1 MNNQY
6 STPANTL
13 ILLGRV
19 LASVLFILSGFGK
32 FMAPEF
38 YQAYF
43 ANIGVPI
50 PFLAYI
56 VAVCVEL
63 GGGIL
68 FLLGVQTRVIAA
80 VLAAFTV
87 ATALLAHSDFSQL
100 AQQINF
106 MKNLAIAGGFLG
118 FAVLGGGEYSVD
130 GQMARPGRKQ
140 RLTARLSG

>member
-13 ILLGRV
+13 ILLGRI

-32 FMAPEF
+32 FTAAAATT
-38 YQAYF
+38 AYF
-43 ANIGVPI
+43 DKIGVPV
-50 PFLAYI
+50 PQLAYI
-56 VAVCVEL
+56 ISVACEL
-63 GGGIL
+63 GGGVL
-68 FLLGVQTRVIAA
+68 FLLGVQTRVVAV
-80 VLAAFTV
+80 VLAVFTV
-87 ATALLAHSDFSQL
+87 ATAVLAHTDFSQL

-106 MKNLAIAGGFLG
+106 MKNLAIAGGFLA

-140 RLTARLSG
+140 RLTA